1 LGIQEL
7 RYNDG
12 ENGFEDIASK
22 GEQGGLCTEFVAHIC
37 HAGISVSQLKGGF
50 PRKCSCHDI

>member
-1 LGIQEL
+1 
-7 RYNDG
+7 
-12 ENGFEDIASK
+12 
-22 GEQGGLCTEFVAHIC
+22 VAHIC